1 MLIISYAP
9 ATLPSSA
16 SAFNI
21 HISNSNQ
28 QQMLGAKSLP
38 DIHQNMKEKICRY
51 YHIPMTSKGLC

>member
-9 ATLPSSA
+9 TTLPSSA

-28 QQMLGAKSLP
+28 QQMHGSQVLA
-38 DIHQNMKEKICRY
+38 RY
-51 YHIPMTSKGLC
+51 TSKYERKDLLLLSYPYDF